1 MDVSVTNIALGLDV
15 PDASKKIN
23 SPTAARG
30 VGRVRS
36 VASVDPFSVSG
47 YLFREFAF
55 SGSRNRSTSPFT
67 LLEADTS
74 KNMTMNLGEF
84 LVGQGLV
91 TRADIDAARER
102 QLVEGGRSG
111 DNLIALALVTEISS

>member
-1 MDVSVTNIALGLDV
+1 MDVSVTNVALGLDV
-15 PDASKKIN
+15 PDASQKIN
-23 SPTAARG
+23 SPTATRG
-30 VGRVRS
+30 VGRLRS
-36 VASVDPFSVSG
+36 VTSVDPFSVSG

-55 SGSRNRSTSPFT
+55 SGSRNRSTSSFT
-67 LLEADTS
+67 LRETDTS
-74 KNMTMNLGEF
+74 KNMTMNLAEL

-111 DNLIALALVTEISS
+111 DNLIALAPVTEISS

>member
-1 MDVSVTNIALGLDV
+1 MRL
-15 PDASKKIN
+15 KKIN

-30 VGRVRS
+30 VGRGRS

-47 YLFREFAF
+47 YLFRELAF

-67 LLEADTS
+67 LPEADTS
-74 KNMTMNLGEF
+74 KKMTMNLVEL

-91 TRADIDAARER
+91 TRTDIDAARGR

-111 DNLIALALVTEISS
+111 DNLIALALW

>member
-1 MDVSVTNIALGLDV
+1 MSPMRL
-15 PDASKKIN
+15 KKIN

-30 VGRVRS
+30 VGRLRS
-36 VASVDPFSVSG
+36 VTSVDPFSVSG

-55 SGSRNRSTSPFT
+55 SGSRNRSASSFT
-67 LLEADTS
+67 LQEADTS
-74 KNMTMNLGEF
+74 KNMTMNLAES

-91 TRADIDAARER
+91 TRADIDAVRER
-102 QLVEGGRSG
+102 QLEGGRSG